1 MRIAFAENTMSDP
14 FATETVTGEAKFTI
28 SEAAHKRL
36 SQIFASEGKPDSMLR
51 VTVSGGGCAGYQYGF
66 DFESTVNDDDLV
78 FGDEEVKVVI
88 DDVSMGLLSGAEIDF
103 VDDMVGSAF
112 QIKNPNAVTSCG
124 CGTSFST

>member
-1 MRIAFAENTMSDP
+1 MRIALLENNMSDP
-14 FATETVTGEAKFTI
+14 FATETVSGEANFTI

-36 SQIFASEGKPDSMLR
+36 AQIFAAEGKPDAMLR
-51 VTVSGGGCAGYQYGF
+51 VKVSGGGCAGYQYGF
-66 DFESTVNDDDLV
+66 DFESTVTEDDLV
-78 FGDEEVKVVI
+78 FGDDEVKVVI

-103 VDDMVGSAF
+103 VDDLVGAAF

>member
-1 MRIAFAENTMSDP
+1 MLVALLENTMSDP
-14 FATETVTGEAKFTI
+14 FATEAVSGEAKFTI

-36 SQIFASEGKPDSMLR
+36 SQIFASEGKSDSMLR

-78 FGDEEVKVVI
+78 FGDDEVKVVI

-103 VDDMVGSAF
+103 IDDMVGSAF